1 MLPVIASVLFTA
13 VGAVAALMT
22 WRCLGANR
30 LLPFHQR
37 PIGRSWAELS
47 SGEQAVAQALT
58 RSLGLGFLVAALAL
72 FGAAA
77 TALTHPTMAT
87 YCLAGLGL
95 VFCVGLAVINRRLHA
110 SASVETPWRGAIYL
124 SAAVAIG
131 IALCA
136 FA

>member
-37 PIGRSWAELS
+37 PIGRPWAELN

-72 FGAAA
+72 FGAAV
-77 TALTHPTMAT
+77 TALTHSTVAT

-95 VFCVGLAVINRRLHA
+95 VFCVGLAVINRWLFA

-131 IALCA
+131 IAACA